1 MHMET
6 LKNKVAIVTGSS
18 RGIGADLAR
27 TLAARGAKVVV
38 NYAGN
43 AAAAE
48 SVVAS
53 IREAGGEAM
62 AVQADIA
69 QPGAMGQLFDAAIE
83 RFGKV
88 DILLNNAGI
97 MIHKPIAQ
105 TTDEDFARIF
115 GINVQGTF
123 AGVREAA
130 MRLAEGGRVVNFSS
144 TLTRLNFPGYGVYSA
159 TKGAVEQITRYAAR
173 ELGARGIT
181 VNAVLPGPVNTE
193 LFHNTNTPESI
204 ARIVGGTPLGRLG
217 EVEDIARVVAFLVS
231 EEAAWITGQSIGVN
245 GGLA

>member
-1 MHMET
+1 MET

-130 MRLAEGGRVVNFSS
+130 TRLAEGGRVVNFSS

>member
-1 MHMET
+1 MET

-48 SVVAS
+48 SVLAS
-53 IREAGGEAM
+53 IREAGGDAM

-69 QPGAMGQLFDAAIE
+69 QPGAMSRLFDAAIE

-130 MRLAEGGRVVNFSS
+130 TRLADGGRVVNFSS

-193 LFHNTNTPESI
+193 LFNDTNTPESI

-217 EVEDIARVVAFLVS
+217 EVEDIARVVAFLAS
-231 EEAAWITGQSIGVN
+231 DEAAWITGQSIGVN